1 MTPGRIPPNHLCMPA
16 APFPEHR
23 AFRVTIYAIAGGIF
37 AFAAAQVFYAFGVG
51 NRQLLKDGL
60 DLIYDVLL
68 YALAAAVFG
77 RGEKLEKASALVIAA
92 IMAAAGLHTL
102 YDLWDKIIN
111 PRPIEPLALGFSAVS
126 AVLIGLLVAAALW
139 RFRSSDNTLIQATWL
154 TSRNDAIKQVF
165 YSTLSFSARVYPER
179 WPEYA
184 LDVFAAFLAFQATW
198 KIVAQARRENRR
210 PAVGAASPSV

>member
-1 MTPGRIPPNHLCMPA
+1 MNHNSSPATSAATADAPSRRLGWREAWRIYRSGPA
-16 APFPEHR
+16 LR
-23 AFRVTIYAIAGGIF
+23 
-37 AFAAAQVFYAFGVG
+37 
-51 NRQLLKDGL
+51 
-60 DLIYDVLL
+60 
-68 YALAAAVFG
+68 
-77 RGEKLEKASALVIAA
+77 
-92 IMAAAGLHTL
+92 M
-102 YDLWDKIIN
+102 
-111 PRPIEPLALGFSAVS
+111 LALGFSAVS